1 MLSAADYKGLYAI
14 LPTPARPGAN
24 RLDAVNTVDLEESAR
39 VVNRLIIDGVSGII
53 ILGTTGE
60 CATLSHTDYEAFA
73 GCVLETVARRV
84 PTIVGATALGGH
96 EVARRMKFVRANKAD
111 GVLLGLPMWQPVT
124 TDMAVKYYA
133 EVSRLFPELSI
144 MVYANSR
151 AFRYAFPPEFWQAVS
166 REAPTVSSAKYSRAK
181 NLVELQAMT
190 QNRIHFMPNES
201 TVQNFF
207 ADSPKTTTSCW
218 ATAAAMGPQPA
229 LAMMNAVARGDAAAV
244 KAIAADIAWTHETVK
259 PIISN
264 PEIFASYNIQLEKIR
279 IDEAGYCRAGPI
291 RPPYDH
297 MPPDYEAGAK
307 ECGRRWRTLCEK
319 YAKTGAGETGAGESG
334 EKVAA

>member
-1 MLSAADYKGLYAI
+1 MLSAADHQGLYAI

-24 RLDAVNTVDLEESAR
+24 RLDAQHTVDLDESAR
-39 VVNRLIIDGVSGII
+39 VVDKLIRDGVSGII

-60 CATLSHTDYEAFA
+60 CATLSQADYEAFA
-73 GCVLETVARRV
+73 GCVLETVKRRV
-84 PTIVGATALGGH
+84 PAIVGTTALGGH

-111 GVLLGLPMWQPVT
+111 GALLGLPMWQPLT
-124 TDMAVKYYA
+124 TAMALQYYG
-133 EVSRLFPELSI
+133 EVSKLFPDVSI

-151 AFRYAFPPEFWQAVS
+151 AFRYGFPPEFWTAVARQAPS
-166 REAPTVSSAKYSRAK
+166 VSSAKYSRAR
-181 NLVELQAMT
+181 NLAELQAAT
-190 QNRIHFMPNES
+190 GNRIHFMPNES

-207 ADSPKTTTSCW
+207 ADAPRTTTSCW

-229 LAMMNAVARGDAAAV
+229 LAIMDAVARGDAAAV
-244 KAIAADIAWTHETVK
+244 KAIAADIAWAHETVK
-259 PIISN
+259 EIIGN

-291 RPPYDH
+291 RPPYDQ
-297 MPPDYEAGAK
+297 MPENLAEGAR

-319 YAKTGAGETGAGESG
+319 YAQ
-334 EKVAA
+334 AAAARAKSQAPA